1 MSPLHLE
8 YVCATLHALPIV
20 LSNAPDPRKTAKRYV
35 CCSSCSADS
44 KRHRASPARETPT
57 LPRCLALLNSRGAP
71 GLVHTTQINV
81 SVAVEK
87 HSISSSWQT
96 PPGHHRSAKVQ
107 QSSKHQYTCSW
118 RVLIS
123 RRRLIIGCRG
133 NCDHRRRMLI
143 TACAA
148 TRSQALQ
155 GMLGSQGSRLAIVC

>member
-1 MSPLHLE
+1 MLFKLLYRFES
-8 YVCATLHALPIV
+8 A
-20 LSNAPDPRKTAKRYV
+20 PRK
-35 CCSSCSADS
+35 SSSRNPNSSLMPCVT
-44 KRHRASPARETPT
+44 EF
-57 LPRCLALLNSRGAP
+57 PRAP

-81 SVAVEK
+81 SVTVKK

-96 PPGHHRSAKVQ
+96 PPGHYRSAKVQ

-123 RRRLIIGCRG
+123 RRRWIIGCRG